1 MWASERSPCV
11 SPYSLSAAARCFTQM
26 WAVPGLS
33 HTRCCKFPLWPDFL
47 WQELLE
53 HARARTDAQTHTRTH
68 IHPSPLSPT
77 VVCFTCFHILCTCT
91 SRSSTAACGSTS
103 GCCQACRCGSTLA
116 QISTTGV
123 TLVPRLHAAEPVK
136 LSYSHPH
143 CADLLSVSQCLVHP
157 LIPNLPVEILFPNKS
172 SGIQICKLVWSHICH
187 TNTPS
192 VWANGSPLKIL

>member
-1 MWASERSPCV
+1 MCRHTPSAQRLVVSLRCELFQGCLTQDAAS
-11 SPYSLSAAARCFTQM
+11 SLCDLISSDRNY
-26 WAVPGLS
+26 LS
-33 HTRCCKFPLWPDFL
+33 T
-47 WQELLE
+47 
-53 HARARTDAQTHTRTH
+53 RARAQTHTRTH

-136 LSYSHPH
+136 LSYSRPH

-172 SGIQICKLVWSHICH
+172 SGIQICKLV
-187 TNTPS
+187 
-192 VWANGSPLKIL
+192 